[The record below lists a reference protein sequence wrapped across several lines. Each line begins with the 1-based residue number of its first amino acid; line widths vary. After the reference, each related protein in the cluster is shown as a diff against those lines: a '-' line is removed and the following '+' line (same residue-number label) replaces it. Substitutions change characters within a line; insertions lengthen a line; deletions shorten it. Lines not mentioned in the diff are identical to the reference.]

1 LTVQFLPEVQN
12 LIFLKIQMSPTVS
25 IICPIR
31 NEEKYIAECLQAL
44 LNQTYKSD
52 QTEILVVDGMSD
64 DRTREIVNE
73 FQAKYANLR
82 LIDNPKKIVPHA
94 LNIGIKKAS
103 GHYILRMDG
112 HAIAAPDYVEK
123 CLAALDKN
131 GAQGVGGP
139 ITTIEDSDTGQAISL
154 AMSSTFGVG
163 NSRFRTSNDKEGF
176 VDSLAFT
183 AYKREVFA
191 KYGQFDEELVR
202 CQDDE
207 FNFRIRKLGGKI
219 LLTPEIKSC
228 YYPRSNFKKLWKQYS
243 GYGYWKVRLFQ
254 KHFWMMRL
262 RHFIPAA
269 FVGSLIFFLFLTFF
283 VDTAFW
289 LFFASFSFYVVASIT
304 AAVLTWLRNKRVT
317 ISKILLSFYI
327 LHFSYG
333 SGFLWGLIRF
343 APRWFK
349 RKSLIEVGSA
359 ESK

>member
-1 LTVQFLPEVQN
+1 
-12 LIFLKIQMSPTVS
+12 MSPTVS

-31 NEEKYIAECLQAL
+31 NEEKYIAECLEAL
-44 LNQTYKSD
+44 LNQTFKSD
-52 QTEILVVDGMSD
+52 QTEILVIDGMSN

-73 FQAKYANLR
+73 FQSKQTNLR

-94 LNIGIKKAS
+94 LNIGIEKAS

-123 CLAALDKN
+123 CLAALEKN

-139 ITTIEDSDTGQAISL
+139 ITTVDDSDTGQAISL

-163 NSRFRTSNDKEGF
+163 NSRFRTSNDKECF

-191 KYGQFDEELVR
+191 KYGSFDEELVR

-207 FNFRIRKLGGKI
+207 FNFRIRKFGGKI
-219 LLTPEIKSC
+219 LLTPAIKSW
-228 YYPRSNFKKLWKQYS
+228 YYPRSNFKKLWKQYF

-262 RHFIPAA
+262 RHFIPAV
-269 FVGSLIFFLFLTFF
+269 FVFSLVFFLFLIPF
-283 VDTAFW
+283 VDTSFW
-289 LFFASFSFYVVASIT
+289 FFFASFSFYVLASMV
-304 AAVLTWLRNKRVT
+304 AAVLTWQRNKKVT
-317 ISKILLSFYI
+317 VTKILLSFYI

-349 RKSLIEVGSA
+349 REPLIEEVEIA

>member
-1 LTVQFLPEVQN
+1 M
-12 LIFLKIQMSPTVS
+12 KPTVS

-31 NEEKYIAECLQAL
+31 NEEKYIAECLRAL

-52 QTEILVVDGMSD
+52 QTEILVIDGMSD

-73 FQAKYANLR
+73 FQLTQTNLR
-82 LIDNPKKIVPHA
+82 LIDNPQKSVPHA
-94 LNIGIKKAS
+94 LNIGIGNAS
-103 GHYILRMDG
+103 GRYILRMDG
-112 HAIAAPDYVEK
+112 HAKAAADYVEK
-123 CLAALDKN
+123 CVAALDKN

-139 ITTIEDSDTGQAISL
+139 ITTIDDSDTGKAISL

-163 NSRFRTSNDKEGF
+163 NSRFRTRNDKECF

-191 KYGQFDEELVR
+191 KYGLFDEELDR

-207 FNFRIRKLGGKI
+207 FNFRIRKYGGKI
-219 LLTPEIKSC
+219 LLTPAIKSW
-228 YYPRSNFKKLWKQYS
+228 YYPRSSFKKLWKQYF

-269 FVGSLIFFLFLTFF
+269 FVGSLILFLFLAPFI
-283 VDTAFW
+283 DTAFW
-289 LFFASFSFYVVASIT
+289 FFIASFSFYVLASIT
-304 AAVLTWLRNKRVT
+304 AATLTWRSNKRVT
-317 ISKILLSFYI
+317 ITKILLSFYI

-343 APRWFK
+343 APRWLK
-349 RKSLIEVGSA
+349 NESLTQEVVPA